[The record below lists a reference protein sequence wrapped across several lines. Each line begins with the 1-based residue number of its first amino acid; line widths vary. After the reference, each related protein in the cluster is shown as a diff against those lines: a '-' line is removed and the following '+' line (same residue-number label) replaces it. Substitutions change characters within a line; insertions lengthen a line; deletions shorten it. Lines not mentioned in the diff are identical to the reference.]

1 MLKREGKQVSFQSL
15 IFGILV
21 IVLTILSSG
30 ASIITHAH
38 IGMMEMFFFIY
49 HLALVIFSLL
59 IGLSAF
65 SNDRKEGGME
75 YVLTLPYTRLQ
86 VLSMKVIPRLLSM
99 VGLYLFY
106 IVLMALFG
114 MSPDKVLT
122 LPVLPHSYLAIIC
135 FSLFVIG
142 IQFSVFQ
149 GSIIVASCG
158 AIIAFLVFFILSF
171 IIPTVML
178 TFLPQF
184 SGFNIFLTSNFW
196 GIVRFNFIMP
206 IMWWLASSVAFAYA
220 FKSFDLKP
228 KRNFFRRYLKVF
240 IPGAIAVLIASF
252 GFVYLGTE
260 KEIPRSHYYLTQSH
274 YLIET
279 NFWSLK
285 IHDGKSVKELD
296 GTFFPYGIVEHENY
310 IYLELRDKVTK
321 EYNIVRI
328 NLTNPIVEPVYH
340 SDYQILSRNELY
352 LYKDIFAVF
361 ENNKRDKMNY
371 FTLVHS
377 QGGMI
382 KRIPLPVDYPSY
394 SLLIIPKVFGVQE
407 IAGKKFWLVY
417 TGTQKWGECLRI
429 SEEGKIENLG
439 RTEVMPYYGNGMLVT
454 LNNGNLEIKRIS
466 ETGTEVLKT
475 IPVEKDFRII
485 HFSINGNF
493 DTKSPREIYAGIY
506 DMANYKW
513 AKVFRLDLNSLE
525 LMEVKS
531 LNVSSSSLAI
541 GRFFYQPED
550 TTGNWYYVD
559 MYSDDKEKT
568 QSVKLYKMKQGVPE
582 LFKQFELLDKSDFFP
597 FFNVFPGGIVIQ
609 KKQEVHVYAFPDFK
623 ELNIKS

>member
-30 ASIITHAH
+30 ASIITHAR

-99 VGLYLFY
+99 VGLYLLY

-135 FSLFVIG
+135 FTLFVIG
-142 IQFSVFQ
+142 IQSSVFQ

-196 GIVRFNFIMP
+196 GIVRFNIIMP

-228 KRNFFRRYLKVF
+228 KRNLLRRYLKIF
-240 IPGAIAVLIASF
+240 IPGAIVVLIATHGILYFS
-252 GFVYLGTE
+252 Y
-260 KEIPRSHYYLTQSH
+260 KSEIPISNYYLTQSNN
-274 YLIET
+274 LIESD
-279 NFWSLK
+279 FVSLK
-285 IHDGKSVKELD
+285 IYDRSSIKKLD
-296 GTFFPYGIVEHENY
+296 GIFFLYGVLEKDNYLYLNLWNRKTRESSIFRVNPAEPGIDILYKSDADFLGFGFIYSYKDLIGFIEKDKSDKQKYLVLFKPGVGVVKKILLPILPMYTVVSPNIIGAGEVAQKKYWMVFTGQDNWGDVLRVWEDGNTESIGLSETPPYFVNG
-310 IYLELRDKVTK
+310 T
-321 EYNIVRI
+321 
-328 NLTNPIVEPVYH
+328 LT
-340 SDYQILSRNELY
+340 ILS
-352 LYKDIFAVF
+352 K
-361 ENNKRDKMNY
+361 
-371 FTLVHS
+371 
-377 QGGMI
+377 
-382 KRIPLPVDYPSY
+382 
-394 SLLIIPKVFGVQE
+394 
-407 IAGKKFWLVY
+407 
-417 TGTQKWGECLRI
+417 
-429 SEEGKIENLG
+429 
-439 RTEVMPYYGNGMLVT
+439 
-454 LNNGNLEIKRIS
+454 GNLVIMRMT
-466 ETGTEVLKT
+466 ETGTEVLKE
-475 IPVEKDFRII
+475 IPVEKNFVIK
-485 HFSINGNF
+485 HFSIDRNF
-493 DTKSPREIYAGIY
+493 DNESPSEIYCGIRSKTDY
-506 DMANYKW
+506 LWTKTY
-513 AKVFRLDLNSLE
+513 RLDLNAMDLKEIKE
-525 LMEVKS
+525 L
-531 LNVSSSSLAI
+531 NNAQGTFFFRSSNGESS
-541 GRFFYQPED
+541 
-550 TTGNWYYVD
+550 WYYID
-559 MYSDDKEKT
+559 RFADTNEKSKT
-568 QSVKLYKMKQGVPE
+568 TSVKVFRMKNEVPE
-582 LFKQFELLDKSDFFP
+582 LLKQFDSVDKAGFWP
-597 FFNVFPGGIVIQ
+597 LTNVFQSGIVMRQ
-609 KKQEVHVYAFPDFK
+609 SGKTHVYAFPDFK
-623 ELNIKS
+623 ELSFDKLN